1 MEVDTGTN
9 IIEEG
14 TIGAEEGGGDIIG
27 ALVVATPGLNK
38 GVVNEGAATGPTKVA
53 CPLN

>member
-1 MEVDTGTN
+1 VEVDPDTNAIEGGTS
-9 IIEEG
+9 
-14 TIGAEEGGGDIIG
+14 GAKEGGGDIIG